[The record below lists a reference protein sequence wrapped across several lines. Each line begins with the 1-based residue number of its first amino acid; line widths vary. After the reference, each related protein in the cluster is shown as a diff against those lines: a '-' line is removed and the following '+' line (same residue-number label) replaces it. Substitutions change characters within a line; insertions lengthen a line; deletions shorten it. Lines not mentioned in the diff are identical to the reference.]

1 MPKNKLDETILDFL
15 KNNSQKPEKSL
26 ERKDKQKF
34 LHILKNHQYQTY
46 LKEIFSTKNISESL
60 YWNKLLETSKKKFP
74 YNDLLS
80 LKKNISKGYQV
91 NLNKEEIQNKTD
103 LLFCYFI

>member
-1 MPKNKLDETILDFL
+1 LPKNKLDESLLDLL
-15 KNNSQKPEKSL
+15 KNKSQKPEENL

-46 LKEIFSTKNISESL
+46 LKAFSKGESL
-60 YWNKLLETSKKKFP
+60 YWDKLLKSSRKKFP

-91 NLNKEEIQNKTD
+91 NLKKEQIQKKTD
-103 LLFCYFI
+103 LLFCYLI